1 MRQMIYVHSKM
12 MIVDDAY
19 IIVGSANI
27 NERSM
32 SGTRDTEMAVGC
44 WQPQYSSMNPYGE
57 VHMFRM
63 SLWAEHLKTW
73 EDTFRFPGTLECTRR
88 VKEMCSY
95 NWKSYNFEA
104 YGIPQDPPPPGHLL
118 LYPIQ
123 VDEAGSIS
131 NLDRF
136 TSFPDYPPTATI
148 FGSKSGFIPEKVT
161 T

>member
-1 MRQMIYVHSKM
+1 
-12 MIVDDAY
+12 
-19 IIVGSANI
+19 
-27 NERSM
+27 
-32 SGTRDTEMAVGC
+32 
-44 WQPQYSSMNPYGE
+44 
-57 VHMFRM
+57 MFRM

-123 VDEAGSIS
+123 VNPFMALKYQTFLSSKVDESGTIS